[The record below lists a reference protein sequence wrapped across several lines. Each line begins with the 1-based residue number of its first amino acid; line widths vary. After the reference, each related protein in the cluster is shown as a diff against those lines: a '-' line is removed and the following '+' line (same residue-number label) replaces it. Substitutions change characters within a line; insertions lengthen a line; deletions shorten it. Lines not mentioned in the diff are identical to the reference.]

1 MVLLRRLALLGSM
14 LICVSVAFTAAAIA
28 TDAHIA
34 AGSVSDAHIAA
45 ATLSI
50 QGKGTG
56 GGGGLLPAGSYH
68 NTTVFANYSFAAKG
82 PQLSVNVT
90 DTTNIADPR
99 VGPATSQHEVDVNF
113 HACGPTPGT
122 CGGGCFI
129 PDGAHDWTFS
139 ANLSRASLKTRV
151 TDSTLPC
158 QGMPVTGLTRP
169 FTVNVTWTA
178 VGQSSETS
186 NLGNYACSGYESQTL
201 TTTNGG
207 TATNATATT
216 SLFPGTFPV
225 TGANLSSFEQR
236 IHAQGTPLD
245 SCTPLGGKGAGPGP
259 LAAGKYHFVS
269 QSANLTIVPADPSHA
284 PITVFVTTF
293 TNTSS
298 PKGGATTTQHE
309 TDLNIGEFGPTQF
322 IGGCFIIP
330 ASAFTSAGNLESAAV
345 HASIDAT
352 TPLCPQSINSGLP
365 PSFTVNATWSGTGP
379 IASLRINSSSE
390 CANFH
395 VTMSGSETTINATAT
410 GGLTGIA
417 DPFSTTQ
424 ASIGTGDSNFRVT
437 GQQTCF

>member
-14 LICVSVAFTAAAIA
+14 LICISVAFTAAAIA

-34 AGSVSDAHIAA
+34 AGNVGDAHIA

-56 GGGGLLPAGSYH
+56 GGGGGLLPAGNYH

-90 DTTNIADPR
+90 DTTTIADPR
-99 VGPATSQHEVDVNF
+99 VGPATSQHEIDVSVQ
-113 HACGPTPGT
+113 ACDSSGV

-129 PDGAHDWTFS
+129 PDGADDWTFS
-139 ANLSRASLKTRV
+139 ANLSRASLKTTV
-151 TDSTLPC
+151 TDRTLPC
-158 QGMPVTGLTRP
+158 QGMPVAGLTRP

-201 TTTNGG
+201 TTTGG
-207 TATNATATT
+207 STATNASATT
-216 SLFPGTFPV
+216 SLFSGTFPV
-225 TGANLSSFEQR
+225 SGANLSSFEQR

-259 LAAGKYHFVS
+259 SPAGKYQFVS
-269 QSANLTIVPADPSHA
+269 QSANLTIVPADPSQA

-309 TDLNIGEFGPTQF
+309 TDLNIGEFGPTQS

-330 ASAFTSAGNLESAAV
+330 ASAFTFASNLESASV

-352 TPLCPQSINSGLP
+352 TPACPQSSNSGLP
-365 PSFTVNATWSGTGP
+365 ASFTVNATWTGTGP
-379 IASLRINSSSE
+379 IASLRINSSSQ
-390 CANFH
+390 CGGFH

-410 GGLTGIA
+410 GGLSGIA

-437 GQQTCF
+437 GKQTCL